1 MKYCARPSDEL
12 MDALLF
18 SANVEVVH
26 DDDESSH
33 NGVNNVIGGVVTTYA
48 GTGAS
53 GGTGSA
59 GAYADGIATSTAEFY
74 FPEGVS
80 VDSTGNVIVGDR
92 YNNRVRKISTAGM
105 VSTLAGSGAG
115 ASIDGIGTT
124 AAINCPIGIAFSTT
138 GLFIYIAD
146 NSGCKIRSYASSG
159 RVCMDDD
166 GGGIGIDH
174 EDRHGGDY
182 HEDDEATMAEYC
194 DKFGSSS

>member
-53 GGTGSA
+53 GATGSA
-59 GAYADGIATSTAEFY
+59 GTADGIATSTAEFY
-74 FPEGVS
+74 YPYGVS
-80 VDSTGNVIVGDR
+80 VDSTGNVIVGDT
-92 YNNRVRKISTAGM
+92 NNYRVRKISTAGM

-124 AAINCPIGIAFSTT
+124 AAINGPIGIAFSTT

-146 NSGCKIRSYASSG
+146 EGGCKIRSYASSG